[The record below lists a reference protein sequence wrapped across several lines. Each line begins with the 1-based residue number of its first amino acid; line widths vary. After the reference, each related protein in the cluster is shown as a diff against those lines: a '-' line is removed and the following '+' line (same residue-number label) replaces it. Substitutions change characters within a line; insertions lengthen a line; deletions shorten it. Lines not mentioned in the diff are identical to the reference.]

1 MGEEFMN
8 FTNFFDFWLRSSR
21 YKRYFLPVLS
31 GICGENFSD
40 EWKVVPVAPQ
50 RGDVHPD
57 KSRGVLS
64 DILVTASR

>member
-1 MGEEFMN
+1 MEGARTLRTFLISD
-8 FTNFFDFWLRSSR
+8 FFFF
-21 YKRYFLPVLS
+21 YFLPVLS